1 MIHTHRETMTQAPTL
16 SLLAAELA
24 EGRTTSRALVEAC
37 LARAADPEGEGASV
51 FIQID
56 QAAALKAAE
65 AMDTLRDAG
74 AEPSPFAG
82 IPISIKDLFDI
93 RGEVTRAGSMVL
105 ADAPPARADAV
116 AVARL
121 RRMGFVLIGRTNMT
135 EFAYSGLGLNP
146 HYGTPRNPWDR
157 AAGRIPGG
165 SSSGAAVS
173 VTDGMAHAALGTDT
187 GGSCRIPA
195 ALTGLVGYKPTASRV
210 PLVGAIPLSTS
221 LDSIGPIA
229 RSVGCCAVLDAILAD
244 EPVHDVGGVALGN
257 LRLAVP
263 TNLVFEDVDA
273 AVGAAFGAALSQL
286 SKAGAR
292 IEQVAIPEFEE
303 VKEING
309 KGGFT
314 APESYAWHRDLLT
327 TSRNGYDPRVS
338 SRVARGETVA
348 AADYIDALAL
358 RAALIARAT
367 KRLSAYDGIV
377 MPTSPVVAPKIDDV
391 ATDDAYTRTNLVVLR
406 NPTLINM
413 IDGCAVSL
421 PIHEAETAPVGLM
434 LAGLAGSDRRILAIA
449 ATIERLFSKGASA

>member
-93 RGEVTRAGSMVL
+93 RGEVTRAGSTVL